1 MREKER
7 ERQLFTR
14 AHVNQEERER
24 EGQDPHSRPVTLS
37 QDSLSL
43 SLSLAG
49 LTDLILPDPG
59 LPGDVA
65 QVQESIGVDE
75 VCDRK
80 HDDVGPHEIKVTFA
94 NEIIKGLML
103 LIGMLCRTCP
113 LQFA

>member
-1 MREKER
+1 M
-7 ERQLFTR
+7 FTR

-24 EGQDPHSRPVTLS
+24 EGQDPHSRPVTRRTLT
-37 QDSLSL
+37 LSL
-43 SLSLAG
+43 SLSFAG

>member
-1 MREKER
+1 MR
-7 ERQLFTR
+7 
-14 AHVNQEERER
+14 ERER
-24 EGQDPHSRPVTLS
+24 ERETIVYTRTCQSGGEGARGSGSAFSSGHS
-37 QDSLSL
+37 QDSHSLSL
-43 SLSLAG
+43 SFAG